1 MRPATASWWA
11 LASGA
16 VCVALVVTASVLG
29 GGWGFLV
36 PGLVHRYAVGWA
48 VGERRPAWRGTFDG
62 CCSAV
67 GGWPWGRP
75 GGGRPGPFR
84 PPSRAF
90 GDARGGGGPRGLR
103 GAAGPA
109 A

>member
-36 PGLVHRYAVGWA
+36 PGLVHRYAFGWA
-48 VGERRPAWRGTFDG
+48 VGERRPAWRGTCDG
-62 CCSAV
+62 CGSA
-67 GGWPWGRP
+67 
-75 GGGRPGPFR
+75 GGGGAGWR
-84 PPSRAF
+84 
-90 GDARGGGGPRGLR
+90 RGGGGP
-103 GAAGPA
+103 GPA
-109 A
+109 RPPPRGFAGAGGGGGG